1 MPGRVSATAV
11 GKTTAG
17 TYDSVSIIYDSIC
30 IFPIPLQLSIEI
42 PQHQAGGCL
51 SPVLQRNRFI
61 NAQIAIRPAF
71 FRSAPVNSYSRSFFV
86 YSGNYPH
93 HPHTYPQFKSRFFH
107 AFWQFSTLC
116 TLNTR
121 VRQWKTMARLIN
133 VFPLVYKNGK
143 TVKARFLQATQSKQ
157 RFLTVC

>member
-1 MPGRVSATAV
+1 MRG
-11 GKTTAG
+11 
-17 TYDSVSIIYDSIC
+17 
-30 IFPIPLQLSIEI
+30 L
-42 PQHQAGGCL
+42 CL
-51 SPVLQRNRFI
+51 SYTILSAYFRFIAVINRNPATPGGGRLRPVLQRSRFI
-61 NAQIAIRPAF
+61 DAQSAIRPAF
-71 FRSAPVNSYSRSFFV
+71 FHPAPVNSYSRSFFV
-86 YSGNYPH
+86 YSGIYPH

-143 TVKARFLQATQSKQ
+143 TVKTRFLQATQSKQ
-157 RFLTVC
+157 RFLIVC